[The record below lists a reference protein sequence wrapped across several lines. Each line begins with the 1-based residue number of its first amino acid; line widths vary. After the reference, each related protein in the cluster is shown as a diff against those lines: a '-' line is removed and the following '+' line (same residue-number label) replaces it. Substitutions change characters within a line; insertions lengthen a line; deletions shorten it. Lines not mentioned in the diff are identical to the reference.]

1 MFCLASLFV
10 RAAPTAQVEVSKS
23 RARFCVSLVHC
34 VRPRR
39 GFVPAADLLSC
50 IDKKGGK
57 EATPADSALAMRG
70 LPCAARSLRVG
81 PNSLRSLRSLRS
93 NSRPKSV
100 IDARLRAPRKALCC
114 SARPKGETNTR
125 FGSLR
130 IARGRF
136 ASLAPEAKRGWT
148 GEVAQQRPH
157 CSWAPWVASRSAGLW
172 GRARKRASSTDF
184 ARLSER
190 SGRRPRSEFGA
201 RPQRPSTAEPSAT
214 GRPPPSG
221 PPFFAYF
228 LSGKRKKV
236 SRLSGRHPDSAS
248 RSEQHLRQNEQG
260 FDTSARTGGGMP
272 AWASTSPTST
282 GTKA

>member
-1 MFCLASLFV
+1 MLFV
-10 RAAPTAQVEVSKS
+10 ASSSTGRAEVSMAG
-23 RARFCVSLVHC
+23 ARICVSLVHC

-125 FGSLR
+125 FDSLR
-130 IARGRF
+130 IARGRV

-148 GEVAQQRPH
+148 GEVAKQRPH

-172 GRARKRASSTDF
+172 GRVRSTLRNLTSR
-184 ARLSER
+184 RLSER
-190 SGRRPRSEFGA
+190 RERSEQSEFGA
-201 RPQRPSTAEPSAT
+201 RPRSTSTAEQSAS

-221 PPFFAYF
+221 PPFFGDF

-236 SRLSGRHPDSAS
+236 TALSGAYPDAAS
-248 RSEQHLRQNEQG
+248 RSENGHDKARLRYLSPNDRG
-260 FDTSARTGGGMP
+260 RANPASTSSARTGANP
-272 AWASTSPTST
+272 
-282 GTKA
+282 